1 MGNVKQHHIL
11 ELYTNVADC
20 FYLLRATTGRH
31 MRQGW
36 RGLMGH
42 GKHTS
47 SHLPTKF
54 MMPDVVHFVRK
65 ESDTAFYFEIQ

>member
-1 MGNVKQHHIL
+1 
-11 ELYTNVADC
+11 
-20 FYLLRATTGRH
+20 